1 MSQFIT
7 TSEVRAVV
15 GDFWRGQVMDI
26 VRGATFVGALLLA
39 WISLQPFEDL
49 GNMQIGD
56 FTTGNVAT
64 TYMAYAALA
73 VLTLALVMRDNVTA
87 LRTLLS
93 PSFVLFAAWLYFTVV
108 LSYDPATSI
117 RRFSLTACVFAVTA
131 SLPLLA
137 KSQHELMRWFS
148 IAALTLLAI
157 CYLGILLAPHLS
169 IHLATDPQEPGLA
182 GNWRGS
188 FGHKNMA
195 AGIMAMLV
203 FFGIYFIRAGGWI
216 AGVAVI
222 GLASLFLFYSAGK
235 SSLTLCFAVLLLTSL
250 TSVVRSF
257 WARAVMMLMPLVF
270 LNMLS
275 IGTVM
280 SDTLAHIA
288 SLLPLDASFTGRTDI
303 WSFALQSL
311 QPRLATGY
319 GYASFWGSSAIQNLP
334 EGKEWA
340 AFAAHSHNGY
350 LDTALGMGL
359 PGLALLIAAI
369 VVTPL
374 RDFQAADQGG
384 NNGPLAMVLLR
395 IWLFGLYLSS
405 MESFF
410 LDRADPMW
418 VTFLIAVF
426 GLHYLAR
433 FRARA
438 T

>member
-1 MSQFIT
+1 M
-7 TSEVRAVV
+7 
-15 GDFWRGQVMDI
+15 WR
-26 VRGATFVGALLLA
+26 
-39 WISLQPFEDL
+39 
-49 GNMQIGD
+49 
-56 FTTGNVAT
+56 
-64 TYMAYAALA
+64 YAALA
-73 VLTLALVMRDNVTA
+73 VLTLALAMRDNVTA

-93 PSFVLFAAWLYFTVV
+93 PSFVLFAAWLCFTVV
-108 LSYDPATSI
+108 LSFDPATSI
-117 RRFSLTACVFAVTA
+117 RRFSLTACVFAVAA

-195 AGIMAMLV
+195 AGIMAMLL
-203 FFGIYFIRAGGWI
+203 FFGIYFVRAGAWI
-216 AGVAVI
+216 AGVSVI
-222 GLASLFLFYSAGK
+222 GLASLFLIYSAGK

-257 WARAVMMLMPLVF
+257 GARVVMMLMPLAAFEHAQHRHRDERYACPNCKPVAAGRE
-270 LNMLS
+270 LYRPYRHLELCAAVAAAA
-275 IGTVM
+275 IGDRLRLCLVLGQQRHPE
-280 SDTLAHIA
+280 LA
-288 SLLPLDASFTGRTDI
+288 GR
-303 WSFALQSL
+303 Q
-311 QPRLATGY
+311 GV
-319 GYASFWGSSAIQNLP
+319 GG
-334 EGKEWA
+334 
-340 AFAAHSHNGY
+340 FAAHSHNGY

-369 VVTPL
+369 VVKPL

-384 NNGPLAMVLLR
+384 NDGPLAMVFLR